1 MSRPDQTGEGGDD
14 VIPFTKIRRL
24 IAQRMVQSKATSPHT
39 LMAREVDYETVE
51 KVRRQHAAAF
61 KEAEGFSLT
70 YLSFSACATVQA
82 LSEFPYLN
90 ASVVD
95 EALIVHHS
103 INLGIAV
110 DLPKGGLVV
119 PVIHNAQEL
128 TLREMALRIRDVAER
143 ARATKLG
150 MDDITGGTFT
160 ITNTVPFATLLT
172 GAIINQPEVAILA
185 TDGVA
190 RRPVVVTLPGGEE
203 SIAIRSIGNASINFD
218 HRALDGAYVARFL
231 ARLVEILHERDWA
244 GEL

>member
-1 MSRPDQTGEGGDD
+1 MSGAELTESGGDE
-14 VIPFTKIRRL
+14 VIPLTKIRRL
-24 IAQRMVQSKATSPHT
+24 IAHRMVQSKATSPHT
-39 LMAREVDYETVE
+39 LMARELDYEAADS
-51 KVRRQHAAAF
+51 VRREHAAAF

-82 LSEFPYLN
+82 LREFPYLN
-90 ASVVD
+90 ASVLD
-95 EALIVHHS
+95 EALVVHRA

-110 DLPKGGLVV
+110 DLPQGGLVV
-119 PVIHNAQEL
+119 PVIHGAQDL
-128 TLREMALRIRDVAER
+128 TLRQMALAIHDVAER
-143 ARATKLG
+143 ARAAKLG

-160 ITNTVPFATLLT
+160 ITNTGPFATLLT

-190 RRPVVVTLPGGEE
+190 RRPVVVTSPDGDET
-203 SIAIRSIGNASINFD
+203 IAVRPIGIASINFD

-231 ARLVEILHERDWA
+231 ARLAEILHGRDWA